1 MILVAAA
8 LPAAAQVPVPDTS
21 GNGLLSGTYYFRDVI
36 YGLSDS
42 SGDLGVAGVTYGNI
56 VFSGSGT
63 WTITNGVE
71 LDSQN
76 NALQSVTETGTYAIG
91 ASGYG
96 YITHPLLGSSYKI
109 YGMVSNGIF
118 IGSATE
124 NTQYNDLFVSA
135 LVSSPLASNSSFQG
149 TYSMA
154 GFFPSGSV
162 ADMAD
167 ASFTLNPNGGG
178 SLGSFSV
185 TGYSVG
191 GGTSTVTQNLSN
203 IKYSFSNGAANL
215 AFPNSQ
221 TAYFFAENE
230 YLYISADGN
239 FVFGGDP
246 QGYDIF
252 VGIKTQPGTTQN
264 FGGLYYQAGL
274 DEDGGDIDTYWGAFN
289 ATTTGT
295 IIGHQRLFEP
305 LDLSTGFSYTYPDS
319 FPSNITGTYTG
330 SDGTTQYTVGDN
342 GTVRIGFGTSPLLGI
357 SVAVSAPVLAGSGV
371 FLNPQG
377 VVDAASEAP
386 FTAGVS
392 PGEFVTLYGTGLAPS
407 LQVNTSFPTML
418 NGVQVLVDGI
428 PAPIYYVSPTQI
440 AAIVPYSANT
450 FSLARFQVVNNG
462 STSNSVIEMVNL
474 TTPGVFTL
482 SANGLGDGAIEHAD
496 GSVVTESNPAQPGE
510 TVAAYMSGL
519 GAVFPPVTAGTVGP
533 ASPLSYTT
541 NMING
546 YINGIA
552 ATVYNN
558 EGILAPYLTGLYQ
571 VNITIPTTATAGDN
585 IFEILGPD
593 SDTAEA
599 TIPVGEGIVASAR
612 PAVKPQAHRPLKR
625 ASAPFMPPSAP
636 CFVTN
641 PACH

>member
-1 MILVAAA
+1 
-8 LPAAAQVPVPDTS
+8 
-21 GNGLLSGTYYFRDVI
+21 
-36 YGLSDS
+36 
-42 SGDLGVAGVTYGNI
+42 
-56 VFSGSGT
+56 
-63 WTITNGVE
+63 
-71 LDSQN
+71 
-76 NALQSVTETGTYAIG
+76 
-91 ASGYG
+91 
-96 YITHPLLGSSYKI
+96 
-109 YGMVSNGIF
+109 
-118 IGSATE
+118 
-124 NTQYNDLFVSA
+124 
-135 LVSSPLASNSSFQG
+135 
-149 TYSMA
+149 
-154 GFFPSGSV
+154 
-162 ADMAD
+162 
-167 ASFTLNPNGGG
+167 
-178 SLGSFSV
+178 
-185 TGYSVG
+185 
-191 GGTSTVTQNLSN
+191 
-203 IKYSFSNGAANL
+203 
-215 AFPNSQ
+215 
-221 TAYFFAENE
+221 
-230 YLYISADGN
+230 
-239 FVFGGDP
+239 
-246 QGYDIF
+246 
-252 VGIKTQPGTTQN
+252 
-264 FGGLYYQAGL
+264 
-274 DEDGGDIDTYWGAFN
+274 
-289 ATTTGT
+289 
-295 IIGHQRLFEP
+295 
-305 LDLSTGFSYTYPDS
+305 
-319 FPSNITGTYTG
+319 
-330 SDGTTQYTVGDN
+330 
-342 GTVRIGFGTSPLLGI
+342 
-357 SVAVSAPVLAGSGV
+357 
-371 FLNPQG
+371 
-377 VVDAASEAP
+377 VVDAANEAP